1 MRLSVNRLNK
11 WYIYGAGGLGLET
24 IDILQDAINVGAV
37 DAHSICFIEDQ
48 KTRNNFMGYP
58 VCDLSEVERGSSVTV
73 AVGEPQIRKLLRD
86 KATHAGLVLQSIIS
100 PRAFVSSCSR
110 IGEGSIIA
118 PFCSVQARAC
128 IGGNVSVNS
137 MTIVGHDVRVLEGAV
152 LSSMVNL
159 GGGAEIGEEAFI
171 GMGALVKE
179 KVTVGSQSIVAM
191 GSVVFTDLPKEII
204 AVGNPARVS
213 RRNEEKKVFKG

>member
-1 MRLSVNRLNK
+1 MNKMNK

-24 IDILQDAINVGAV
+24 VDILQDAMNLGSV
-37 DAHSICFIEDQ
+37 DAHTICFVEDA
-48 KTRNNFMGYP
+48 KTRDDLMGYP
-58 VCDLSEVERGSSVTV
+58 ICDLSEVESGSSVTV
-73 AVGEPQIRKLLRD
+73 AVGEPQLRKILRE
-86 KATHAGLVLQSIIS
+86 KATLAGLVLKSIVS
-100 PRAFVSSCSR
+100 PRAFVSSLANV
-110 IGEGSIIA
+110 GEGSIIA

-128 IGGNVSVNS
+128 IAGNVSINT
-137 MTIVGHDVRVLEGAV
+137 MTIVGHDVRVQEGAV

-159 GGGAEIGEEAFI
+159 GGGAKIGQEAFI

-179 KVTVGSQSIVAM
+179 KVTIGNQSIVAM
-191 GSVVFTDLPKEII
+191 GSVVFTDLPEEII